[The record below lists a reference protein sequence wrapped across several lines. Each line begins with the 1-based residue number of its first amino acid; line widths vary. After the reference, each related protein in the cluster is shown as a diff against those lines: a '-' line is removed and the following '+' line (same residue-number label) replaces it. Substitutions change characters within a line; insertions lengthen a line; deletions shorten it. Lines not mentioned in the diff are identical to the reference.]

1 MDAFPYEGL
10 ICSGCRDLEPS
21 FERGMSL
28 FRLDQLGEKLI
39 HEIKYQGV
47 KGVLNDMPIW
57 LEFVPE
63 FAEYIEGAV
72 LIPVPLHSRKQRKRN
87 FNQSKWIADS
97 LAKAI
102 GGGTWVE
109 DALVRTRMTKTQTRL
124 DLSERRKNVKN
135 AFALR
140 QGNCLD
146 IERRLILV
154 DDVFTTGATLE
165 ACAQALLK
173 GGFPKV
179 EVATAGRK

>member
-1 MDAFPYEGL
+1 MT
-10 ICSGCRDLEPS
+10 
-21 FERGMSL
+21 
-28 FRLDQLGEKLI
+28 
-39 HEIKYQGV
+39 
-47 KGVLNDMPIW
+47 
-57 LEFVPE
+57 
-63 FAEYIEGAV
+63 FAC
-72 LIPVPLHSRKQRKRN
+72 
-87 FNQSKWIADS
+87 DS

-146 IERRLILV
+146 VERRLILV